1 MALSEELKQR
11 IESIVGSDRVV
22 LFMKG
27 TRQMPQCGFSAA
39 TVGILDSVVPDYTTV
54 NVLEDQAVRE
64 GIKQFSSW
72 PTIPQLYVNGEFM
85 GGSDVARQMFNT
97 GVLHQALGVTPPDR
111 TPPEISIS
119 DEAASVI
126 GNAMESQPG
135 SAVHLSI
142 DSRWQHNFSLGPVEG
157 HEVKAESNGVEILM
171 DVATAQKA
179 KGMTVSMEDTLQ
191 GRGFKI
197 ENPNAPAPVGQ
208 LSPQELKQ
216 RLDSGEELALF
227 DVREPH
233 EIQRAR
239 IEGSKLMDE
248 SAVDQINALPE
259 DTPLVFYCH
268 FGQRSQAAAEHFRL
282 QGFTRVYNL
291 TGGIDAW
298 SREVDP
304 DVPRY

>member
-39 TVGILDSVVPDYTTV
+39 TVGMLDSILPEYTTV

-64 GIKQFSSW
+64 GVKQFSSW
-72 PTIPQLYVNGEFM
+72 PTIPQLFVNGEFM
-85 GGSDVARQMFNT
+85 GGCDVAKQLFNT
-97 GVLHQALGVTPPDR
+97 GELHQALGVSPPDR

-119 DEAASVI
+119 DEAAALI
-126 GNAMESQPG
+126 RNALESQPG

-157 HEVKAESNGVEILM
+157 HEVKAQSSGVEILM

-179 KGMTVSMEDTLQ
+179 KGMKVTMEDTLQ

-197 ENPNAPAPVGQ
+197 ENPNAPAPTQQ
-208 LSPQELKQ
+208 LSVKDLKQ
-216 RLDSGEELALF
+216 KLDAGEKLALF

-239 IEGSKLMDE
+239 IAGSKPLDE
-248 SAVDQINALPE
+248 AAVDGIKALPK